1 MAAGVVAV
9 DHLTKWWATRV
20 LDDRDIHLIGS
31 FRLHLVENAGSAFS
45 MGRGLG
51 PFLGLVAVGVVIVL
65 VQIGRVTT
73 DRWQLLALAL
83 VLGGAVGNLTDRVVR
98 TGHGFLHG
106 RVVDFFDLQWWP
118 VFNVADI
125 AISTGA
131 VLLVLLSLPFGSMWL
146 DYGVALL
153 NAQNSRGLEYT
164 LGEWPLMIAPMA
176 AWLGQQTMRR
186 GGRQPATDERPEA
199 PSTASSLP

>member
-1 MAAGVVAV
+1 VDRAPSSGRSSLGRLLAVAACVVVV

-20 LDDRDIHLIGS
+20 LDDRDIHLVGS

-45 MGRGLG
+45 LGRGLG
-51 PFLGLVAVGVVIVL
+51 PFLGLVAVAVVIVL

-98 TGHGFLHG
+98 GGHGFLHG

-125 AISTGA
+125 AISIGA
-131 VLLVLLSLPFGSMWL
+131 VLLVVLSLRTPTTAA
-146 DYGVALL
+146 DAPP
-153 NAQNSRGLEYT
+153 A
-164 LGEWPLMIAPMA
+164 PLVDHPASDDIVD
-176 AWLGQQTMRR
+176 
-186 GGRQPATDERPEA
+186 GGPQPEA
-199 PSTASSLP
+199 GTPRDA